1 MDRRTRP
8 TSYASLPIE
17 HYPAFAFTTFGDD
30 QWPVT
35 YQLTSRVIPL
45 KCHCTTTRPDLNK
58 KIQTHTLFVRN
69 SSGAQSVFGAGGIQP
84 TSVTAPPSLANRSE
98 KVVRLA
104 LQLPFMAKS
113 FRRSFLC
120 CALSARF
127 CLSLALLAI
136 HFHVHGSLW
145 HSSLHVP
152 PYAYL
157 DLFVWGCGRTNNK
170 S

>member
-120 CALSARF
+120 CAPSSVSGVTCYPF
-127 CLSLALLAI
+127 SCTWVPLAQFPACTPIRLLGPI
-136 HFHVHGSLW
+136 CMGM
-145 HSSLHVP
+145 
-152 PYAYL
+152 
-157 DLFVWGCGRTNNK
+157 RTH
-170 S
+170 